1 MENNLNIV
9 KSEFKEL
16 PNNIEAE
23 QSVIGSILVTNEIF
37 DEIST
42 IISSIN
48 FYDPMHQKIYNAIES
63 LIYKGML
70 ANPIT
75 LKNYFE
81 DEKDDLDV
89 PEYLVKITKFSTS
102 IRQAIEYSKIIYD
115 MFVRRELIKISEQT
129 IDNAKITDLDS
140 SGQNIIENS
149 ERLLFDLAEKGSFNS
164 SLIKFDDAMKQTIEM
179 ASAAYKNEGGIVGV
193 PTGLRDLDD
202 KLGGLHQSDLII
214 IAGRPSMGKTS
225 LATNIAFNAAKH
237 IQDNQKKSSVAF
249 FSLEMSSEQLSTR
262 ILSEQARI
270 GSNDIRRGRISDEQF
285 DQFLETSKNIAE
297 LPLFIDETPAISIA
311 AMSNR
316 ARRIKRLHGLDMIVV
331 DYIQLMRGT
340 TYNKDGRV
348 QEISQIT
355 QGLKAIAKELGVPV
369 VALSQLSRQVEQRD
383 DHKPQLADLRESG
396 SIEQD
401 ADVVMFVYREGY
413 YLQRKEPREA
423 TVEHAE
429 WQAKM
434 NEVAHLAEIIIG
446 KQRHG
451 PIGKVTLEFEKD
463 LQNLKILKLI
473 KFKYKTLML
482 TSLYE
487 NTILKNPKF
496 IILILFITLISFGYY
511 SKDFRLDASS
521 ETLLIEDDPD
531 LEYLREITNRY
542 GSKEFLVLTYTPN
555 EGMISNT
562 SINNL
567 LSLKYKIQS
576 LDWVHSVITLL
587 DIPLLNNTDAP
598 LQERLKGFK
607 TLKDEDVDKNRGFKE
622 ILESPVFR
630 NFVISESGKTSGI
643 IVNIKQNPI
652 LEDIENRSKKEIDE
666 HRDKIKKQNHKN
678 ILEIRDV
685 IKSYDDVGKIYLGGI
700 PMIADDMMTFI
711 KSDIIVFG
719 LGVLLFIIATLWFV
733 FKK

>member
-1 MENNLNIV
+1 MENNLSIV
-9 KSEFKEL
+9 KDQFKEL

-23 QSVIGSILVTNEIF
+23 QAVIGSILVSNDIF

-48 FYDPMHQKIYNAIES
+48 FYDPMHQKIFEAIES

-81 DEKDDLDV
+81 DEKDDLNV

-102 IRQAIEYSKIIYD
+102 VRQTVEYSKIIYD

-129 IDNAKITDLDS
+129 IDSAKLNELDTN
-140 SGQNIIENS
+140 GQTIIENS

-164 SLIKFDDAMKQTIEM
+164 SLIKFDEAMKQTIEM
-179 ASAAYKNEGGIVGV
+179 ASAAYKNEEGIVGV

-225 LATNIAFNAAKH
+225 LATNIAFNAAQKL
-237 IQDNQKKSSVAF
+237 QDSGKKSSIAF

-262 ILSEQARI
+262 IISEQARI
-270 GSNDIRRGRISDEQF
+270 SSNDIRRGRISDEQF
-285 DQFLETSKNIAE
+285 DKFLETSKNIAE
-297 LPLFIDETPAISIA
+297 LPLYIDETPAISIA

-316 ARRIKRLHGLDMIVV
+316 ARRIKRLFGLDMIVV

-340 TYNKDGRV
+340 TFNKDGRV

-355 QGLKAIAKELGVPV
+355 QGLKAIAKELAVPV

-434 NEVAHLAEIIIG
+434 NEVAHLAQIIIG

-451 PIGKVTLEFEKD
+451 PIGNVTLEFEERFT
-463 LQNLKILKLI
+463 
-473 KFKYKTLML
+473 KFKDTQ
-482 TSLYE
+482 
-487 NTILKNPKF
+487 
-496 IILILFITLISFGYY
+496 
-511 SKDFRLDASS
+511 
-521 ETLLIEDDPD
+521 
-531 LEYLREITNRY
+531 
-542 GSKEFLVLTYTPN
+542 
-555 EGMISNT
+555 
-562 SINNL
+562 IN
-567 LSLKYKIQS
+567 
-576 LDWVHSVITLL
+576 
-587 DIPLLNNTDAP
+587 
-598 LQERLKGFK
+598 
-607 TLKDEDVDKNRGFKE
+607 
-622 ILESPVFR
+622 
-630 NFVISESGKTSGI
+630 
-643 IVNIKQNPI
+643 
-652 LEDIENRSKKEIDE
+652 
-666 HRDKIKKQNHKN
+666 
-678 ILEIRDV
+678 
-685 IKSYDDVGKIYLGGI
+685 
-700 PMIADDMMTFI
+700 
-711 KSDIIVFG
+711 
-719 LGVLLFIIATLWFV
+719 
-733 FKK
+733 

>member
-1 MENNLNIV
+1 MENNLSIV
-9 KSEFKEL
+9 KDQFKEL

-23 QSVIGSILVTNEIF
+23 QSVIGSILVSNDFF
-37 DEIST
+37 DEINT

-48 FYDPMHQKIYNAIES
+48 FYDPMHQKIFEAIES

-81 DEKDDLDV
+81 DEKDDINV

-102 IRQAIEYSKIIYD
+102 VRQAIEYSKIIYD

-129 IDNAKITDLDS
+129 IDSAKLNDLDTN
-140 SGQNIIENS
+140 GQSIIESS

-164 SLIKFDDAMKQTIEM
+164 SLVKFDEAMKQTIEM

-202 KLGGLHQSDLII
+202 RLGGLHQSDLII

-225 LATNIAFNAAKH
+225 LATNIAFNAAQK
-237 IQDNQKKSSVAF
+237 IQENGSKSSVAF

-262 ILSEQARI
+262 IISEQARI
-270 GSNDIRRGRISDEQF
+270 SSNDIRRGRISDDQF
-285 DQFLETSKNIAE
+285 DKFLETSKNISE
-297 LPLFIDETPAISIA
+297 LPLYIDETPAISIA
-311 AMSNR
+311 ALSNR
-316 ARRIKRLHGLDMIVV
+316 ARRIKRLFGLDMIVV

-340 TYNKDGRV
+340 TFNKDGRV

-355 QGLKAIAKELGVPV
+355 QGLKAIAKELSVPV

-434 NEVAHLAEIIIG
+434 NEVSNLAEIIIG

-451 PIGKVTLEFEKD
+451 PTGNIMLEFEAMFT
-463 LQNLKILKLI
+463 
-473 KFKYKTLML
+473 KFKDTQ
-482 TSLYE
+482 
-487 NTILKNPKF
+487 
-496 IILILFITLISFGYY
+496 IS
-511 SKDFRLDASS
+511 
-521 ETLLIEDDPD
+521 
-531 LEYLREITNRY
+531 
-542 GSKEFLVLTYTPN
+542 
-555 EGMISNT
+555 
-562 SINNL
+562 
-567 LSLKYKIQS
+567 
-576 LDWVHSVITLL
+576 
-587 DIPLLNNTDAP
+587 
-598 LQERLKGFK
+598 
-607 TLKDEDVDKNRGFKE
+607 
-622 ILESPVFR
+622 
-630 NFVISESGKTSGI
+630 
-643 IVNIKQNPI
+643 
-652 LEDIENRSKKEIDE
+652 
-666 HRDKIKKQNHKN
+666 
-678 ILEIRDV
+678 
-685 IKSYDDVGKIYLGGI
+685 
-700 PMIADDMMTFI
+700 
-711 KSDIIVFG
+711 
-719 LGVLLFIIATLWFV
+719 
-733 FKK
+733 